1 MIPGNTSSQG
11 KYVDPPTSVSASISD
26 LSAIVSFT
34 LPVHDGKGVA
44 TYSVVSTPGG
54 LTASGASSPL
64 TVNGLS
70 YSTSYT
76 FVVTAIGGYGID
88 AVSSASSAVSTGAAP
103 PFFPPFF
110 PSFGPFF
117 PPFFPFFPPF
127 FPPFFGTG
135 RICFPGNLGFYGCN
149 NPGDCGSFDASGS
162 IC

>member
-1 MIPGNTSSQG
+1 MISGNTSSQG

-44 TYSVVSTPGG
+44 TYSVVSSPSG
-54 LTASGASSPL
+54 LTASGSSSPL

-88 AVSSASSAVSTGAAP
+88 NQTIGASL
-103 PFFPPFF
+103 
-110 PSFGPFF
+110 
-117 PPFFPFFPPF
+117 
-127 FPPFFGTG
+127 
-135 RICFPGNLGFYGCN
+135 IIL
-149 NPGDCGSFDASGS
+149 
-162 IC
+162 